1 MSKESASD
9 EGGWVLIGLDEKMAR
24 RQGLPGQVPIP
35 KAEFEGLAEQ
45 GLNIDK
51 ARKWVKD
58 FLATSP
64 AGQDATWR
72 RRNSALVTALESFVD
87 NAPLWEKAQK
97 GFAENDF
104 EKAITALKRIT
115 VMNSDD
121 HAAKLNLASALAN
134 TGDFEGALK
143 NFKAIR
149 KTFEGD
155 ADYHVGVG
163 HVYLSLR
170 DKDQA
175 LNEMVLALEA
185 KPDCQPALE
194 ALLQM
199 GVLRAVYEN
208 PRDANSLTYVRSDS
222 VASYLGELW
231 DKEPRDVAFYLEQL
245 AYHEREGRHDVALAA
260 ANRAI
265 AVWDSQEHPE
275 AAAGGKAGNERAEL
289 ARVAALRALGRTADA
304 IAAAE
309 AYVAKAPASS
319 GAQVELSKALAA
331 ANKTEESRA
340 ALDRALALDP
350 GDLEALMTRFWPADV
365 NDIKRIHEATP
376 ELLAFAEAHPGSAG
390 IWRTLARA
398 YLATGRIDDA
408 LALFVRVIAITPDD
422 DDLRAEYWTELGR
435 HQRYAEVLADAAKL
449 GEMGKRDWKLRWNEA
464 DAYAGLGKKMEARAC
479 FSALNFDDQLHVDI
493 RKRAKRAVK
502 SIDEAPSESMGG
514 PESPPKPPE

>member
-1 MSKESASD
+1 MSKESAGD
-9 EGGWVLIGLDEKMAR
+9 EGGWLMIGLDEKMAR
-24 RQGLPGQVPIP
+24 RQGLPQQVPIP
-35 KAEFEGLAEQ
+35 KAEFEGLAEA

-87 NAPLWEKAQK
+87 NASLWEKAQK
-97 GFAENDF
+97 AFAENDY
-104 EKAITALKRIT
+104 EKAIAALKRIT
-115 VMNSDD
+115 IMNADD

-134 TGDFEGALK
+134 INDFDGALK

-155 ADYHVGVG
+155 ADYHVSVG
-163 HVYLSLR
+163 HVYLRLQ

-185 KPDCQPALE
+185 KPDCQPALD

-199 GVLRAVYEN
+199 GVLRAIYEN
-208 PRDANSLTYVRSDS
+208 PRDANSLTYVRSNA
-222 VASYLGELW
+222 VAQYLRDLW

-245 AYHEREGRHDVALAA
+245 AYHEREGRHDVALIAA
-260 ANRAI
+260 DRALK
-265 AVWDSQEHPE
+265 
-275 AAAGGKAGNERAEL
+275 AAGEAGNERAEL

-304 IAAAE
+304 VAVAE
-309 AYVAKAPASS
+309 GYATLAPTSS

-331 ANKTEESRA
+331 AGRTDESRA

-350 GDLEALMTRFWPADV
+350 GDLDALMTRFWPADP
-365 NDIKRIHEATP
+365 NDIKAIHAATP
-376 ELLAFAEAHPGSAG
+376 ELSAFAEAHPGSAG
-390 IWRTLARA
+390 VWRTLARA

-408 LALFVRVIAITPDD
+408 LALFVRAIGITPDD

-435 HQRYAEVLADAAKL
+435 HQFYAEVLADAAKI
-449 GEMGKRDWKLRWNEA
+449 GDMAKRDWKLRWNEA
-464 DAYAGLGKKMEARAC
+464 DAYAGLGKKVEARAC
-479 FSALNFDDQLHVDI
+479 FSALNFDDRLHVDI

-502 SIDEAPSESMGG
+502 SIDEAP
-514 PESPPKPPE
+514 PDTAPPDTEPAPVV